1 MHLKEISDKEIG
13 RWLNEAKTV
22 VILGCSDRPERT
34 SYQIARYL
42 QKLGF
47 RIIPVNPNID
57 HTLGEKSYDSVLN
70 LPKDVDIDIIDIFR
84 NKKYTDEMMEEII
97 KWSGQRGKKPL
108 VWAQLGV
115 STDSARKR
123 AAEHQLPYV
132 ENRCIMVEY
141 RKLVSRE

>member
-1 MHLKEISDKEIG
+1 MKEVTDKEIG
-13 RWLNEAKTV
+13 RWLNEAETV

-42 QKLGF
+42 QKLGI
-47 RIIPVNPNID
+47 RIIPVNPNIE
-57 HTLGEKSYDSVLN
+57 HSLGEKSYDSILE
-70 LPKDVDIDIIDIFR
+70 LPEEMVVDIIDIFR
-84 NKKYTDEMMEEII
+84 NKRYTDEMVEEII
-97 KWSGQRGKKPL
+97 KWAELRKEKPL
-108 VWAQLGV
+108 VWTQLGV

-141 RKLVSRE
+141 RKLVPRE